1 MKPPAP
7 VMQMR
12 SFFSG
17 QYGSAPYTVCT
28 AKPAERAGAA
38 SVRAAHGSEH

>member
-12 SFFSG
+12 SFAAG
-17 QYGSAPYTVCT
+17 QYGWAP
-28 AKPAERAGAA
+28 AG
-38 SVRAAHGSEH
+38 SRAALRQPPETDQGGKRAP